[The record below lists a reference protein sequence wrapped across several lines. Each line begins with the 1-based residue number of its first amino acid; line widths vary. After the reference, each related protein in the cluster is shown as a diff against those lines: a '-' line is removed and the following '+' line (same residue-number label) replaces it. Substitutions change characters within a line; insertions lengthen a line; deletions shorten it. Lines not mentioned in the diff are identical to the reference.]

1 MAAASATLDMS
12 QVPAGTPPAGVT
24 PNLYNNPPSLQS
36 TIIGFAALFYILT
49 TITVSLRLYSV
60 SRSLQKVAADDVL
73 CILAVI
79 CTFAYMGFLIHL
91 SYAAR
96 HMWDV
101 PLSWLYSDQKYWR
114 LRLAQN
120 LFNPLA
126 FFFSRAPV
134 FVLYRRLF
142 DAPLHR
148 NFSKACWA
156 GLIAAFVLY
165 IHTFILTAVVCAPR
179 AGHSYLDMDTF
190 DRCSKALPDAIVQGA
205 GNILLDAYAL
215 ILPQPII
222 WKLKL
227 SRQKRLNIALV
238 FGVGS
243 SCISMYYRVQ
253 LHVGSD
259 TDWNE
264 GAYDVTSILELNIAI
279 ICSCSP
285 AVWRLLHGNNTRSA
299 ASRGIDS
306 TPRRPPRFF
315 FSSLTGSIAGLL
327 GLSQNASKSG
337 SSGGKSFGSSSSATP
352 KDPFSQ
358 GSSDH
363 SPEYIHSSS
372 NLPKNA
378 AHMEGYEMGQLHRNE
393 MD

>member
-1 MAAASATLDMS
+1 
-12 QVPAGTPPAGVT
+12 
-24 PNLYNNPPSLQS
+24 
-36 TIIGFAALFYILT
+36 
-49 TITVSLRLYSV
+49 
-60 SRSLQKVAADDVL
+60 
-73 CILAVI
+73 
-79 CTFAYMGFLIHL
+79 
-91 SYAAR
+91 
-96 HMWDV
+96 MWDV

-156 GLIAAFVLY
+156 GLIAAFLLY

-190 DRCSKALPDAIVQGA
+190 HRCSMALPDAIVQGA

-238 FGVGS
+238 FGVG
-243 SCISMYYRVQ
+243 CMYVSTRP
-253 LHVGSD
+253 
-259 TDWNE
+259 TW
-264 GAYDVTSILELNIAI
+264 TLNMDIWPI
-279 ICSCSP
+279 MCRSRQP
-285 AVWRLLHGNNTRSA
+285 TYTRIVS
-299 ASRGIDS
+299 
-306 TPRRPPRFF
+306 
-315 FSSLTGSIAGLL
+315 
-327 GLSQNASKSG
+327 
-337 SSGGKSFGSSSSATP
+337 
-352 KDPFSQ
+352 
-358 GSSDH
+358 H
-363 SPEYIHSSS
+363 
-372 NLPKNA
+372 
-378 AHMEGYEMGQLHRNE
+378 
-393 MD
+393 

>member
-1 MAAASATLDMS
+1 
-12 QVPAGTPPAGVT
+12 
-24 PNLYNNPPSLQS
+24 
-36 TIIGFAALFYILT
+36 
-49 TITVSLRLYSV
+49 
-60 SRSLQKVAADDVL
+60 
-73 CILAVI
+73 
-79 CTFAYMGFLIHL
+79 
-91 SYAAR
+91 
-96 HMWDV
+96 MWDV

-156 GLIAAFVLY
+156 GLIAAFLLY

-190 DRCSKALPDAIVQGA
+190 HRCSMALPDAIVQGA

-238 FGVGS
+238 FGVGCIALLA

-285 AVWRLLHGNNTRSA
+285 AVWRLIHRNHSHGSD
-299 ASRGIDS
+299 SRGMGS
-306 TPRRPPRFF
+306 TPRRQPRLF
-315 FSSLTGSIAGLL
+315 FSSLTGSIVGLL
-327 GLSQNASKSG
+327 GFSQNASKS
-337 SSGGKSFGSSSSATP
+337 SSNGGKSFTSSSSATP
-352 KDPFSQ
+352 KPQLSQ
-358 GSSDH
+358 GSSEQRGPYH
-363 SPEYIHSSS
+363 NLHSSS
-372 NLPKNA
+372 DLPKNA
-378 AHMEGYEMGQLHRNE
+378 AQLDGYEMGRLHQNE
-393 MD
+393 GN

>member
-1 MAAASATLDMS
+1 MAAASATIDMS

-24 PNLYNNPPSLQS
+24 PNLYGNPPSLQS

-49 TITVSLRLYSV
+49 TIAVSLRLYSV
-60 SRSLQKVAADDVL
+60 ARSLQKVAADDV
-73 CILAVI
+73 
-79 CTFAYMGFLIHL
+79 

-156 GLIAAFVLY
+156 GLIAAFLLY

-190 DRCSKALPDAIVQGA
+190 HRCSMALPDAIVQGA

-238 FGVGS
+238 FGVG
-243 SCISMYYRVQ
+243 CI
-253 LHVGSD
+253 
-259 TDWNE
+259 
-264 GAYDVTSILELNIAI
+264 
-279 ICSCSP
+279 CSP
-285 AVWRLLHGNNTRSA
+285 AVWRLIHRNHSHGSD
-299 ASRGIDS
+299 SRGMGS
-306 TPRRPPRFF
+306 TPRRQPRLF
-315 FSSLTGSIAGLL
+315 FSSLTGSIVGLL
-327 GLSQNASKSG
+327 GFSQNASKS
-337 SSGGKSFGSSSSATP
+337 SSNGGKSFTSSSSATP
-352 KDPFSQ
+352 KPQLSQ
-358 GSSDH
+358 GSSEQRGPYH
-363 SPEYIHSSS
+363 NLHSSS
-372 NLPKNA
+372 DLPKNA
-378 AHMEGYEMGQLHRNE
+378 AQLDGYEMGRLHQNE
-393 MD
+393 GN